1 MKRIPQNEIYRILS
15 GLAGTV
21 GLYVEDWQSGE
32 IFTINPEHVF
42 PSASVIKV
50 PMLALLMR
58 DAQQGLVD
66 LDAPRTIDPRN
77 RVGGTGILC
86 ELGTDYTPSLRDLAK
101 LMIVLS
107 DNIATNEIMD
117 VIGMERFNSFCRE
130 MGYQNITLMR
140 KMMDFEAIQQGKN
153 NYMCAGETGRLLSAI
168 SRGEFVNPEISQTI
182 FDIMASQQCRNKLP
196 ALLPAVAS
204 YSGSK
209 SAIPEGQVLV
219 ANKTG
224 DLVGIQ
230 HDVGIFELPDGRRYL
245 IAMFTGDLENDSAGI
260 AAISQVSLAVYQALR
275 D

>member
-1 MKRIPQNEIYRILS
+1 
-15 GLAGTV
+15 
-21 GLYVEDWQSGE
+21 
-32 IFTINPEHVF
+32 
-42 PSASVIKV
+42 
-50 PMLALLMR
+50 
-58 DAQQGLVD
+58 
-66 LDAPRTIDPRN
+66 
-77 RVGGTGILC
+77 
-86 ELGTDYTPSLRDLAK
+86 
-101 LMIVLS
+101 MIVLS

-182 FDIMASQQCRNKLP
+182 FDIMHLSSAATSCP
-196 ALLPAVAS
+196 PSAGSCLLLRLQVRH
-204 YSGSK
+204 
-209 SAIPEGQVLV
+209 PEGRSWWPTRQRPGGHP
-219 ANKTG
+219 ARR
-224 DLVGIQ
+224 
-230 HDVGIFELPDGRRYL
+230 GIFELPDGRRYL

>member
-21 GLYVEDWQSGE
+21 GLYVEDCQSGE

-130 MGYQNITLMR
+130 WDARQPT
-140 KMMDFEAIQQGKN
+140 
-153 NYMCAGETGRLLSAI
+153 S
-168 SRGEFVNPEISQTI
+168 
-182 FDIMASQQCRNKLP
+182 
-196 ALLPAVAS
+196 
-204 YSGSK
+204 SK
-209 SAIPEGQVLV
+209 V
-219 ANKTG
+219 
-224 DLVGIQ
+224 
-230 HDVGIFELPDGRRYL
+230 
-245 IAMFTGDLENDSAGI
+245 
-260 AAISQVSLAVYQALR
+260 
-275 D
+275 

>member
-21 GLYVEDWQSGE
+21 GLYVEDCQSGE

-77 RVGGTGILC
+77 RVGGT
-86 ELGTDYTPSLRDLAK
+86 
-101 LMIVLS
+101 
-107 DNIATNEIMD
+107 TNEIMD

-260 AAISQVSLAVYQALR
+260 AISQVSLAVYQALR

>member
-1 MKRIPQNEIYRILS
+1 MLDLYCGIGTISLC
-15 GLAGTV
+15 LARRAG
-21 GLYVEDWQSGE
+21 
-32 IFTINPEHVF
+32 H
-42 PSASVIKV
+42 
-50 PMLALLMR
+50 
-58 DAQQGLVD
+58 
-66 LDAPRTIDPRN
+66 
-77 RVGGTGILC
+77 
-86 ELGTDYTPSLRDLAK
+86 
-101 LMIVLS
+101 
-107 DNIATNEIMD
+107 
-117 VIGMERFNSFCRE
+117 VIGAEVDVYKR
-130 MGYQNITLMR
+130 Q
-140 KMMDFEAIQQGKN
+140 
-153 NYMCAGETGRLLSAI
+153 
-168 SRGEFVNPEISQTI
+168 SQTI

>member
-21 GLYVEDWQSGE
+21 GLYVEDCQSGE

-66 LDAPRTIDPRN
+66 LDAPAPSTPATGWR
-77 RVGGTGILC
+77 TGILC

-168 SRGEFVNPEISQTI
+168 SRGEIRQS
-182 FDIMASQQCRNKLP
+182 
-196 ALLPAVAS
+196 
-204 YSGSK
+204 
-209 SAIPEGQVLV
+209 
-219 ANKTG
+219 G
-224 DLVGIQ
+224 DLPDHLRYHGISTVPQ
-230 HDVGIFELPDGRRYL
+230 QAARP
-245 IAMFTGDLENDSAGI
+245 SAG
-260 AAISQVSLAVYQALR
+260 SCLLLRLQVRHPGRAGPGGQQDRRPGGHPARRGHL
-275 D
+275 

>member
-21 GLYVEDWQSGE
+21 GLYVEDCQSGE

-153 NYMCAGETGRLLSAI
+153 NYMCAGETGRLLSAGANSSIRRSPRPSSI
-168 SRGEFVNPEISQTI
+168 SWHLSSAATSCPPFCRQLPPTPAPSPPSRKGRSWWPTRQATWW
-182 FDIMASQQCRNKLP
+182 ASSTTW
-196 ALLPAVAS
+196 AS
-204 YSGSK
+204 LSC
-209 SAIPEGQVLV
+209 L
-219 ANKTG
+219 T
-224 DLVGIQ
+224 
-230 HDVGIFELPDGRRYL
+230 
-245 IAMFTGDLENDSAGI
+245 
-260 AAISQVSLAVYQALR
+260 AAAT
-275 D
+275 